1 MGKNVTLY
9 LNTLQNEACLSAD
22 FWLSLSEKGFP
33 GDTACCVGSGAVLHQ
48 LKETVTPETRCVLL
62 MVLTDPAQSGEKL
75 MSLTSALE
83 LEIAEYYPQ
92 LRVFRS
98 LCVLTRGDSAADAKQ
113 AGDVMTELEKQSNSR
128 EPKAESNPNWEKTPP
143 YRYHLF
149 FCMGP
154 RCVCRG
160 AKSLLMQLRHQLVV
174 RNLFENENGV
184 LLTRSHCQ
192 YPCNQG
198 PLVTVYPDNLWYRL
212 TTPEEIHLFVS
223 EQIEQGRVV
232 PSLLADH
239 K

>member
-1 MGKNVTLY
+1 
-9 LNTLQNEACLSAD
+9 
-22 FWLSLSEKGFP
+22 
-33 GDTACCVGSGAVLHQ
+33 
-48 LKETVTPETRCVLL
+48 
-62 MVLTDPAQSGEKL
+62 
-75 MSLTSALE
+75 
-83 LEIAEYYPQ
+83 
-92 LRVFRS
+92 
-98 LCVLTRGDSAADAKQ
+98 
-113 AGDVMTELEKQSNSR
+113 
-128 EPKAESNPNWEKTPP
+128 
-143 YRYHLF
+143 
-149 FCMGP
+149 
-154 RCVCRG
+154 
-160 AKSLLMQLRHQLVV
+160 MQLRHQLVV